1 MQPMTR
7 SLQWAAPAAL
17 LVLFGLGVGFAQE
30 LAGGKK
36 DKGMTQA
43 TTKDKSRVPP
53 IDAKLPAT
61 VQTATFA
68 LG

>member
-7 SLQWAAPAAL
+7 SLQRAAPAAL
-17 LVLFGLGVGFAQE
+17 LVLFGLGVGFAQQP
-30 LAGGKK
+30 AGGKK
-36 DKGMTQA
+36 DEGMTQA

-53 IDAKLPAT
+53 IDTKLPAN